1 MLLIY
6 QIKVGLCLIAFYLL
20 WKLLLSRETF
30 HRFNRV
36 ALLVVMALALV
47 LPWIRLS
54 LYSPAPVT
62 QGMVML
68 EELIITPS
76 GAAQPHQSAQ
86 TWNVINIATV
96 LYFVGAAIVL
106 LWLLHS
112 QWSLYRLMRKGRTE
126 ALPGGITLHVLPGGQ
141 APFSYFKHIVI
152 NERDYRDNPQEILT
166 HELAHIGLRHSWDVM
181 FTELVKLFQWWNPAA
196 WLLCRELRQVH
207 EYEADMAVLNQG
219 VDVKQYQLLLIR
231 KSVGD
236 QLFSMANNFNYQ
248 SLKKRIRMMTTN
260 KSSRWKTL
268 RALAA
273 VPVIA
278 LALLACANPKSV
290 AAVVTNQPA
299 KVSTAPDAQPDPV
312 QVEAASQLAEAEAEE
327 PAVEEKI
334 AEEQVPNEPVPES
347 KKVYESVEQMPE
359 FPGGVEGLM
368 RYLQQNVQYP
378 PTAIQNNVQ
387 GRVIVQFIIDE
398 TGQVGDVKVVR
409 SVSEEVDAEAVRVI
423 KSMPKFEPGRQG
435 GEPVSVWYTLPI
447 AFKMQGDPK
456 QPQEPQQEQPQP

>member
-1 MLLIY
+1 MLLVY

-54 LYSPAPVT
+54 LYTPAPVT

-68 EELIITPS
+68 EELIITPA
-76 GAAQPHQSAQ
+76 GAAQPQQAVQ

-106 LWLLHS
+106 MWLLHS
-112 QWSLYRLMRKGRTE
+112 QWNLHRLMKKGRKE
-126 ALPGGITLHVLPGGQ
+126 LLPSGTTLHVLPGDQ
-141 APFSYFKHIVI
+141 SPFSYFKHIVI
-152 NERDYRDNPQEILT
+152 NEQDYRDNPQEILT
-166 HELAHIGLRHSWDVM
+166 HEQAHIDLWHSWDVLFM
-181 FTELVKLFQWWNPAA
+181 ELVKLFQWWNPAA

-219 VDVKQYQLLLIR
+219 VDAKQYQLLLIR

-248 SLKKRIRMMTTN
+248 SLKKRIRMMTIN
-260 KSSRWKTL
+260 KSSRWKRL
-268 RALAA
+268 RALAV

-278 LALLACANPKSV
+278 LALLAFANPKSV
-290 AAVVTNQPA
+290 AAVVANQPA
-299 KVSTAPDAQPDPV
+299 NVAPTPQKPEMQLPKTEVAPVSVEKTTNEQAPEPSAQDT
-312 QVEAASQLAEAEAEE
+312 
-327 PAVEEKI
+327 
-334 AEEQVPNEPVPES
+334 
-347 KKVYESVEQMPE
+347 KVYQSVEQMPE
-359 FPGGVEGLM
+359 FPGGIGEM
-368 RYLQQNVQYP
+368 MKFLQMNIKYP
-378 PTAIQNNVQ
+378 PTAAANKIE
-387 GRVIVQFIIDE
+387 GRVILQFIIDK

-409 SVSEEVDAEAVRVI
+409 SVNEELDAEAVRVV
-423 KSMPKFEPGRQG
+423 KSMPKFTPGRQDG
-435 GEPVSVWYTLPI
+435 KAVAVWYTLPI
-447 AFKMQGDPK
+447 SFKLQS
-456 QPQEPQQEQPQP
+456 EPQQDGE